1 MTRCWTWPACWEW
14 RCRRS
19 RPRIA
24 RWSPTRSSTRAT
36 PSATWGS
43 EIARTLGPLSGESLS
58 YILNLHLREQ
68 VRNDVIGRAELTTGT
83 PGAQEITACFADLV
97 GFTEL
102 GEALAPEDLGG
113 VTGRLGRLVGEVA
126 TTPVR
131 LVKMIGDAAML
142 ISPDAEAIVEAAL
155 TLVDA
160 AAAEEELPMLRAG
173 VAHGPAIA
181 RVGDWYGRPINLA
194 SRITGIARPGSVVV
208 DEAAREAAG
217 EGYSYSFAGERRLK
231 GIQGRVTLFRAR
243 REAEA
248 PARDGSR
255 RRRR

>member
-1 MTRCWTWPACWEW
+1 
-14 RCRRS
+14 
-19 RPRIA
+19 
-24 RWSPTRSSTRAT
+24 
-36 PSATWGS
+36 
-43 EIARTLGPLSGESLS
+43 
-58 YILNLHLREQ
+58 
-68 VRNDVIGRAELTTGT
+68 
-83 PGAQEITACFADLV
+83 
-97 GFTEL
+97 
-102 GEALAPEDLGG
+102 
-113 VTGRLGRLVGEVA
+113 
-126 TTPVR
+126 
-131 LVKMIGDAAML
+131 
-142 ISPDAEAIVEAAL
+142 
-155 TLVDA
+155 
-160 AAAEEELPMLRAG
+160 MLRAG